1 MAIDLNDESTW
12 DVNDAE
18 LLAMAT
24 SGVIPTVDPPKEEAT
39 SEVAVTPESAA
50 PEPEPEPVAEASKL
64 RPLTVEPK
72 AADILAADGKNL
84 IPHGVLKQT
93 REDLHATKA
102 LLEQAQAELVA
113 FKAKA
118 AVPAAPAEAPLINGL
133 PEDVKE
139 QVERIRQNWG
149 DDIASQAERTYR
161 LEQQTQQQ
169 QKTIEQL
176 TQHIQQQ
183 REIEQRTEADI
194 IEEAIAASPKL
205 DAWAK
210 AENQDWFDRSTALH
224 ATLMKMDRLYASSS
238 WYDRMKQL
246 PEKVE
251 ALFGA
256 SFEKVEPVDTR
267 GAAAKIKNVVD
278 APPTSLSELSGG
290 SPPERNELEK
300 IEDLQGNQLTA
311 FFHKLSADPKRFE
324 AYLRSVSG

>member
-39 SEVAVTPESAA
+39 PEVTVTPESAA
-50 PEPEPEPVAEASKL
+50 PEPEPVAEAPKL

-118 AVPAAPAEAPLINGL
+118 AVPAAPAEAPPANGL

-149 DDIASQAERTYR
+149 DDIAAQAERTYR

-176 TQHIQQQ
+176 TQHVQQQ

-256 SFEKVEPVDTR
+256 SFEKVEKIDVS
-267 GAAAKIKNVVD
+267 GAAAKIKAVVN

-290 SPPERNELEK
+290 APPERGELEK
-300 IEDLQGNQLTA
+300 IEDLKGNELTA
-311 FFHKLSADPKRFE
+311 FMAKLATDPAKFE
-324 AYLRSVSG
+324 KYLRSIS

>member
-1 MAIDLNDESTW
+1 MTIDLNDESTW
-12 DVNDAE
+12 DVDDAE

-24 SGVIPTVDPPKEEAT
+24 SGVVPTVDPPKEE
-39 SEVAVTPESAA
+39 VTPEVVVT
-50 PEPEPEPVAEASKL
+50 PEPAPEPVAEAPKL

-72 AADILAADGKNL
+72 DTDILAADGKNL

-93 REDLHATKA
+93 REDLHATQA
-102 LLEQAQAELVA
+102 QLEQAQAELA
-113 FKAKA
+113 ALRAAQQAPA
-118 AVPAAPAEAPLINGL
+118 AVVEAAPVNGL

-149 DDIASQAERTYR
+149 DDIAAQAERTYR
-161 LEQQTQQQ
+161 LEQQTRQQ

-176 TQHIQQQ
+176 TQHVQQQ
-183 REIEQRTEADI
+183 QETAKRSEADI

-205 DAWAK
+205 SAWAQ

-224 ATLMKMDRLYASSS
+224 TTLLKVDPAYAAAS
-238 WYDRMKQL
+238 WYDKMKQL

-267 GAAAKIKNVVD
+267 GVAAKIKAVVE

-290 SPPERNELEK
+290 APPERTELEK
-300 IEDLQGNQLTA
+300 IEDLKGNELTA
-311 FFHKLSADPKRFE
+311 FFTRLSADPAKFE
-324 AYLRSVSG
+324 KYLRSVS

>member
-12 DVNDAE
+12 DVDDAE

-24 SGVIPTVDPPKEEAT
+24 SGVVPTVDPPKEEAT
-39 SEVAVTPESAA
+39 PEVVVTPEPA
-50 PEPEPEPVAEASKL
+50 PEPVAEAPKL

-72 AADILAADGKNL
+72 DADILAADGKNL

-93 REDLHATKA
+93 REDLHATRA
-102 LLEQAQAELVA
+102 QLEQAQAELAVLRA
-113 FKAKA
+113 AQQAPA
-118 AVPAAPAEAPLINGL
+118 AVVEAAPVNGL

-149 DDIASQAERTYR
+149 DDIAAQAERTYR
-161 LEQQTQQQ
+161 LEQQTRQQ

-176 TQHIQQQ
+176 TQHVQQQ
-183 REIEQRTEADI
+183 RETAQRSEADI

-205 DAWAK
+205 SAWAQ

-224 ATLMKMDRLYASSS
+224 TTLLKVDPAYAAAS
-238 WYDRMKQL
+238 WYDKMKQL

-256 SFEKVEPVDTR
+256 SFEKVDTSR
-267 GAAAKIKNVVD
+267 AAAKIKSVVE

-290 SPPERNELEK
+290 APPERTELEK
-300 IEDLQGNQLTA
+300 IEDLKGNSLTDFMA
-311 FFHKLSADPKRFE
+311 KLATDPKRFE
-324 AYLRSVSG
+324 AYLRSMS

>member
-12 DVNDAE
+12 DVDDAE

-39 SEVAVTPESAA
+39 PEVAA
-50 PEPEPEPVAEASKL
+50 PEPTPEPVAEAPKL

-72 AADILAADGKNL
+72 DADILAADGKNL

-102 LLEQAQAELVA
+102 QLEQAQAELA
-113 FKAKA
+113 ALKA
-118 AVPAAPAEAPLINGL
+118 AQQAPAATVEAAPVNGL
-133 PEDVKE
+133 PEDIKE

-149 DDIASQAERTYR
+149 DDIAAQAERTYR
-161 LEQQTQQQ
+161 LEQQTLQQ

-176 TQHIQQQ
+176 AQHVQQQ
-183 REIEQRTEADI
+183 QETVRRSEADI

-205 DAWAK
+205 SAWAQ
-210 AENQDWFDRSTALH
+210 AENQEWFNRSTALH
-224 ATLMKMDRLYASSS
+224 ATLNQVDPAYAAAS
-238 WYDRMKQL
+238 WYDKMKML

-256 SFEKVEPVDTR
+256 SFEKAVPVDTR
-267 GAAAKIKNVVD
+267 GAAAKIKSVVE

-290 SPPERNELEK
+290 APPERGELEK
-300 IEDLQGNQLTA
+300 LEDLQGNQLTA
-311 FFHKLSADPKRFE
+311 YMHKLASDPKKFE
-324 AYLRSVSG
+324 AYLRSVS

>member
-12 DVNDAE
+12 DVDDAE

-24 SGVIPTVDPPKEEAT
+24 SGVVPTVDPPKEEAT
-39 SEVAVTPESAA
+39 PEVVVTPESAA
-50 PEPEPEPVAEASKL
+50 PEPEPEPVAEAPKL

-118 AVPAAPAEAPLINGL
+118 AVPAAPAEAPPANGL

-149 DDIASQAERTYR
+149 DDIAAQAERTYR

-176 TQHIQQQ
+176 TQHVQQQ
-183 REIEQRTEADI
+183 REIEQRTEVDI

-256 SFEKVEPVDTR
+256 SFEKVDTS
-267 GAAAKIKNVVD
+267 GAAAKIKAVVD
-278 APPTSLSELSGG
+278 APPTSLSEMNGG
-290 SPPERNELEK
+290 VPPERDELEK
-300 IEDLQGNQLTA
+300 IEDLQGNQLTS

>member
-12 DVNDAE
+12 DVDDAE

-24 SGVIPTVDPPKEEAT
+24 SGVVPTVDPPKEEAT
-39 SEVAVTPESAA
+39 PEVVVTPEPA
-50 PEPEPEPVAEASKL
+50 PEPVAEAPKL

-72 AADILAADGKNL
+72 DADILAADGKNL

-93 REDLHATKA
+93 REDLHSTKA
-102 LLEQAQAELVA
+102 LLEQAQAELTA
-113 FKAKA
+113 LKA
-118 AVPAAPAEAPLINGL
+118 AQQAPAAVVEAAPANGL

-149 DDIASQAERTYR
+149 DDIAAQAERTYR
-161 LEQQTQQQ
+161 LEQQTRQQ

-176 TQHIQQQ
+176 TQHVQQQ
-183 REIEQRTEADI
+183 QETAKRSEADI

-205 DAWAK
+205 SAWAQ

-256 SFEKVEPVDTR
+256 SFEKVEKIDVS
-267 GAAAKIKNVVD
+267 GAAAKIKTVVD

-290 SPPERNELEK
+290 SPPERGELEK

-311 FFHKLSADPKRFE
+311 FMAKLATDPKKFE
-324 AYLRSVSG
+324 AYLRSMS